1 MWIRSVFMSSLKK
14 KWYLQ
19 GKLLKS
25 VYEEA
30 LKKQKDDPVGFC
42 NRFAEQVGKE
52 TIRTQIESVDVQ
64 IAELESRIAEKKKEI
79 ATLEEQKKIRAE
91 AIVQKYDEQLKLLRE
106 RKSVFLSVDREM
118 LDGLV
123 EQSRFLDSKVDAV
136 AQLMQESGDSYK
148 AVLAQNLN
156 EQKTEIVQ
164 NISEQIKEDFCFPE
178 IRELGKSLGFLLLF
192 CLVLLLDFF
201 LAYQVLSNFV
211 GVGTSRALEVVLPFW
226 IGTIHAEV
234 IATVLTIMATM
245 LPMLLLH
252 FIPFEKEEIEGEMQ
266 YSRRTKLIYMVLA
279 VFVFLWLGQSLAD
292 GGNLLHNVE
301 LIFRILFIPAM
312 FVGDVILKKINRN
325 ALWDLTKKFYL
336 IPARIQAYTGELIA
350 SKRINQLLWRDS
362 LDKKNQEMSTLQEE
376 HAQAQSKFAALLGKN
391 EVESQNSTI
400 SEVEIMPID
409 AVLEQRDERWV
420 MHEMRGLVSELKRV
434 SDMIFSSYESEIR
447 GYQDQLLKLENDKFD
462 AIKMGTE
469 EFDAK
474 IIKIKEEEIPQLQWE
489 VATYKQKINERIQEV
504 SQGVLEGLMEK

>member
-1 MWIRSVFMSSLKK
+1 M
-14 KWYLQ
+14 
-19 GKLLKS
+19 KS

-79 ATLEEQKKIRAE
+79 ATLEEQKKRRAE

-164 NISEQIKEDFCFPE
+164 NISEQIKDDLCFPE
-178 IRELGKSLGFLLLF
+178 IRELGKTVGFFVLF

-211 GVGTSRALEVVLPFW
+211 GVGTSRALEVVLPF
-226 IGTIHAEV
+226 
-234 IATVLTIMATM
+234 
-245 LPMLLLH
+245 
-252 FIPFEKEEIEGEMQ
+252 
-266 YSRRTKLIYMVLA
+266 
-279 VFVFLWLGQSLAD
+279 
-292 GGNLLHNVE
+292 
-301 LIFRILFIPAM
+301 
-312 FVGDVILKKINRN
+312 
-325 ALWDLTKKFYL
+325 
-336 IPARIQAYTGELIA
+336 
-350 SKRINQLLWRDS
+350 
-362 LDKKNQEMSTLQEE
+362 
-376 HAQAQSKFAALLGKN
+376 
-391 EVESQNSTI
+391 
-400 SEVEIMPID
+400 
-409 AVLEQRDERWV
+409 
-420 MHEMRGLVSELKRV
+420 
-434 SDMIFSSYESEIR
+434 
-447 GYQDQLLKLENDKFD
+447 
-462 AIKMGTE
+462 
-469 EFDAK
+469 
-474 IIKIKEEEIPQLQWE
+474 
-489 VATYKQKINERIQEV
+489 
-504 SQGVLEGLMEK
+504 

>member
-1 MWIRSVFMSSLKK
+1 M
-14 KWYLQ
+14 
-19 GKLLKS
+19 LKS

-79 ATLEEQKKIRAE
+79 ATLEEQKKRRAE

-164 NISEQIKEDFCFPE
+164 NISEQIKDDLCFPE
-178 IRELGKSLGFLLLF
+178 IRELGKTVGFFVLF

-211 GVGTSRALEVVLPFW
+211 GVGTSRALEVVLPF
-226 IGTIHAEV
+226 
-234 IATVLTIMATM
+234 
-245 LPMLLLH
+245 
-252 FIPFEKEEIEGEMQ
+252 
-266 YSRRTKLIYMVLA
+266 
-279 VFVFLWLGQSLAD
+279 
-292 GGNLLHNVE
+292 
-301 LIFRILFIPAM
+301 
-312 FVGDVILKKINRN
+312 
-325 ALWDLTKKFYL
+325 
-336 IPARIQAYTGELIA
+336 
-350 SKRINQLLWRDS
+350 
-362 LDKKNQEMSTLQEE
+362 
-376 HAQAQSKFAALLGKN
+376 
-391 EVESQNSTI
+391 
-400 SEVEIMPID
+400 
-409 AVLEQRDERWV
+409 
-420 MHEMRGLVSELKRV
+420 
-434 SDMIFSSYESEIR
+434 
-447 GYQDQLLKLENDKFD
+447 
-462 AIKMGTE
+462 
-469 EFDAK
+469 
-474 IIKIKEEEIPQLQWE
+474 
-489 VATYKQKINERIQEV
+489 
-504 SQGVLEGLMEK
+504 